1 MASKALAKCTL
12 DMLLA
17 VVPADDPERAAL
29 VARATAMVGE
39 PQLLDTQTPVTLTHQ
54 VTWTFGSAASRA
66 SLSPAHIAERPMH
79 GTSTNASRDRA
90 GGTVPCIGC
99 GALRRGPGDDCF
111 EFSFAHNA
119 DATLVVCARC
129 IFTEAAATERGQ
141 HPLRRIVDAYGQ

>member
-29 VARATAMVGE
+29 VARASAMVGE
-39 PQLLDTQTPVTLTHQ
+39 PQLLAAQTPVTLTHQ
-54 VTWTFGSAASRA
+54 VTWTFGSATSRA
-66 SLSPAHIAERPMH
+66 LSPARAVERPMH

-90 GGTVPCIGC
+90 DGTVPCIGC
-99 GALRRGPGDDCF
+99 GTLRRGPGDDCF
-111 EFSFAHNA
+111 EFSLAHNA
-119 DATLVVCARC
+119 DVTLVVCARC
-129 IFTEAAATERGQ
+129 IFTEVAATERGQ